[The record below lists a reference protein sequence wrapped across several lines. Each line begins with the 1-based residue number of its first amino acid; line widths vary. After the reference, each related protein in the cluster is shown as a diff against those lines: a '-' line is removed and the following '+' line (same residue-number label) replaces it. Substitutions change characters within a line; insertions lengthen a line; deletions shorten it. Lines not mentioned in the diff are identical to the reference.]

1 MLALEVSLEG
11 PQPLVQPPLGRLEGP
26 QLRRRRAH
34 RRLSVTLAVTLVVGA
49 AVVRELGG
57 RGGLRVGRGLVVQVR
72 AGVGGRRAVRR
83 GAGGRGGVF
92 LVHVRAFTLEP
103 RDAGTQERRL
113 STLDRATVLQGRGE
127 REEGV
132 RKGWFGGEAEGEG
145 CVPWGRCVSADAFV
159 GRCCRCAGC
168 GWCP

>member
-1 MLALEVSLEG
+1 MLALEVSLKG

-34 RRLSVTLAVTLVVGA
+34 RRLSVTLAVALAVALVVGA

-57 RGGLRVGRGLVVQVR
+57 RGGLRVGRGLVVEVW

-92 LVHVRAFTLEP
+92 LVHVRAFALEP
-103 RDAGTQERRL
+103 RDTGTQERRL
-113 STLDRATVLQGRGE
+113 STFDRTAILEGRGE
-127 REEGV
+127 EGEGV
-132 RKGWFGGEAEGEG
+132 RKGGLEGGREGG
-145 CVPWGRCVSADAFV
+145 VRTV
-159 GRCCRCAGC
+159 GEVCER
-168 GWCP
+168 